1 MEQILDSLF
10 QLNLSTDSGV
20 QIVLYAVSAL
30 FVVIAAFL
38 LAHRNDLGWWALI
51 MAVFAGPIINAMK
64 YDLFALFYGI
74 PLLIIAIF
82 GLWRFSRFE
91 LKGKFVRNVTLSPL
105 TLTAVIGF
113 IAGVILLVALRF
125 NVFLISGTYL
135 SATKEIWV
143 MYFAEAVLFAS
154 FVLIARGVRAG
165 WLLLAVGA
173 IANVVVY
180 FVMNPVLGMLGLQV
194 FTAIAALYGFF
205 LWRNLPA
212 AKDEVIEL
220 TDEEKALDAA
230 AKATLDK
237 LNAKTENN

>member
-30 FVVIAAFL
+30 FVVISAFL

-74 PLLIIAIF
+74 PLLLLAIF

-91 LKGKFVRNVTLSPL
+91 LKGKFIRKVTKSPL
-105 TLTAVIGF
+105 TITAVVGL

-173 IANVVVY
+173 IVNVVVY
-180 FVMNPVLGMLGLQV
+180 FILNPVLGMLGLQV

-205 LWRNLPA
+205 LWRGLPA
-212 AKDEVIEL
+212 AASETEPTEEEL
-220 TDEEKALDAA
+220 ALQAA
-230 AKATLDK
+230 AKAALDK
-237 LNAKTENN
+237 LNEKNKK